1 MNRLTAG
8 EIHADRAQ
16 RTVICGEHR
25 AKQHALFLAEDQ
37 DEKKATHARRRVC
50 LYVPGQ
56 CAEPHGLP
64 ETTGIIAA
72 RMDSHDGTGMVDQAL
87 GQMSADPITEISRF
101 R

>member
-1 MNRLTAG
+1 M
-8 EIHADRAQ
+8 
-16 RTVICGEHR
+16 
-25 AKQHALFLAEDQ
+25 
-37 DEKKATHARRRVC
+37 
-50 LYVPGQ
+50 PGQ